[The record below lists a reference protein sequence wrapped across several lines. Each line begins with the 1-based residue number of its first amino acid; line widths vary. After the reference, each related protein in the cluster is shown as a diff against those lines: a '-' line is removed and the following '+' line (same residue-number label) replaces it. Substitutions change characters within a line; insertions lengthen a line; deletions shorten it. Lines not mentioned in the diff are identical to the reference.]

1 MVIFIYKYLIMG
13 KVYRF
18 NENEIK
24 DIIKMYVEDFE
35 STNNVAKKY
44 KVDSSVIS
52 KRLIDNNI
60 ILAKGSA
67 YSEQYWLDR
76 GMDKTDIKNHIKTL
90 RPVNKEYWLKLGYT
104 EEESILQ
111 IEGQKLVSERGC
123 VARYGKI
130 EGKRIWKE
138 REDKRS
144 KNGKKG
150 STSLEYWINKGYSEK
165 EAKIKRSERQKTFSK
180 KKCIEKY
187 GKKEGLIIFTER
199 QCKWQKTLYKNGK
212 LKSGYSG
219 ISQELFFEIIKYVD
233 DTKLLNQIF
242 FAEKGGDGYSGI
254 SQELFF
260 EIIKYVDDTKL
271 LNQIFFAEKG
281 GEYVMDSE
289 YGFYRF
295 DYVDTKNKKIVE
307 YNGDQYHG
315 NPNKYIAED
324 TPHPFRKDI
333 TAQEMWDNDKRKI
346 DLAKEN
352 GFDVLIIWDSE
363 YRLGNKQDIINKCIK
378 FLNYNK

>member
-1 MVIFIYKYLIMG
+1 MG

-242 FAEKGGDGYSGI
+242 FAEKGG
-254 SQELFF
+254 
-260 EIIKYVDDTKL
+260 
-271 LNQIFFAEKG
+271 
-281 GEYVMDSE
+281 EYVMDSE